1 MSIWLILLLSCNQ
14 QMVSLAS
21 HRDWKPGETS
31 RLAMTKPAHQCYVPF
46 YTNKSVKKTRLHAGQ
61 VLVQELS
68 SLYANLS

>member
-46 YTNKSVKKTRLHAGQ
+46 
-61 VLVQELS
+61 
-68 SLYANLS
+68 NLSHSQTKV